1 MSAHPQL
8 WKVLIWFALCVALLL
23 AILLE
28 LGISR
33 STTIPPAKGV
43 APMKVT
49 PTVLLSELGLPP
61 LETYKETTARP
72 LFTPTRQ
79 PAPPPLP
86 VTAMAPPKPAMKRGQ
101 FMLVGVTMTKDKN
114 IALLREVAGGKTVR
128 AERGQ
133 VINGLTV
140 EKVEPEKVTLRFEGE
155 TEEVVLK
162 IATGPRLPPTPQ
174 SQTFL
179 PNPAVPNQLVPQP
192 GQPMPVQ
199 PGQPMPAQPL
209 QPAPPQPTPQAG
221 GAQEQEAM
229 QSLINRRRAL
239 RGLPPL

>member
-1 MSAHPQL
+1 MNAHPQL

-33 STTIPPAKGV
+33 STKIPSARGV
-43 APMKVT
+43 TPMKVT
-49 PTVLLSELGLPP
+49 PIVLLSELGLPP

-79 PAPPPLP
+79 PAPPALP
-86 VTAMAPPKPAMKRGQ
+86 VTAMAAPKPAMKRGQ
-101 FMLVGVTMTKDKN
+101 FMLVGVTITKDKN

-174 SQTFL
+174 PQTFL
-179 PNPAVPNQLVPQP
+179 PNPAVPNQLVPNQPVPQP
-192 GQPMPVQ
+192 GQPMPV
-199 PGQPMPAQPL
+199 QPL
-209 QPAPPQPTPQAG
+209 QPAPPQPTPQA